1 MVSSCCAFGCTK
13 RYKKG
18 DNIGFFRFPLKNKS
32 RLDKW
37 LKALRRTNWTPTSA
51 SKICGQHFQS
61 GKPNSDENHPDFVP
75 NIFMFAKPSTSL
87 MSFNRRQKVLK
98 KRSVIAETSVIQEDR
113 TEAENDAADALLLF
127 PSKVCEQEQPLS
139 DKELIKKLYREIDYL
154 RDEVKDLKQQVELL
168 KNEEDP
174 GVDMLSSPKK
184 VSFYTGLPSSELFQI
199 VDLRSKICLRNVER
213 NLLCRH
219 LQEGKNNCPNLRFC
233 SPLEYRMFEFTWK
246 E

>member
-1 MVSSCCAFGCTK
+1 MYQK
-13 RYKKG
+13 
-18 DNIGFFRFPLKNKS
+18 P
-32 RLDKW
+32 
-37 LKALRRTNWTPTSA
+37 

-184 VSFYTGLPSSELFQI
+184 VSFYTGLPSSELFQVI
-199 VDLRSKICLRNVER
+199 LEKMSDAWGGRSSDREVTSACGLLDKINPGDLVLADRGFRSKICLRNVER

-233 SPLEYRMFEFTWK
+233 SPLEFECSNSRGKSDWPN
-246 E
+246 